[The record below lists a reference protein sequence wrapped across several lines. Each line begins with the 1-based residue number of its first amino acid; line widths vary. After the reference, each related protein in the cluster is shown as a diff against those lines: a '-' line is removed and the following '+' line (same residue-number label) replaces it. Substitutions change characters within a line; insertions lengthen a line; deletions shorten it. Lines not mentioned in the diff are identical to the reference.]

1 LILHPGILALVL
13 GSSFVF
19 LMTLFSAAV
28 GGIIAWRWDFDSS
41 SAYQLSLER
50 RTYLISTIMNYTLA
64 FQAVSLFL
72 FLYVVD
78 DLYKLFVGAMCA
90 TGSLN
95 ANPIGWYAL
104 MSKIA
109 AFFCAG
115 FWIALNSIDQR
126 AEDYPLV
133 RIKYIL
139 LFGIVPLMGLDLF
152 LQVSYFLGLDPDI
165 ITSCC
170 GSLFSE
176 AGSGAASTIASLPVK
191 TAMILFYMVAGLF
204 FAGGYGCLYS
214 KKGWLRYAF
223 SFVAA
228 VLFICSLIA
237 IISFASIYIYEL
249 PTHHCPFDIIQKE
262 YSFIGYPLY
271 ISLFSAVFFAILPG
285 GFQPLKKKTSLRSI
299 IARSEKKWIYF
310 SMGWGG
316 VFILLVTCSVL
327 FSNLIYF

>member
-1 LILHPGILALVL
+1 MILHPGILALIL
-13 GSSFVF
+13 GSFFVL

-28 GGIIAWRWDFDSS
+28 GGIIVRRWDFDSS

-50 RTYLISTIMNYTLA
+50 RTYLVSTVMNYALG

-78 DLYKLFVGAMCA
+78 DVHKLFVGAMCA

-104 MSKIA
+104 ISKIA

-115 FWIALNSIDQR
+115 FWIALNVIDQR

-133 RIKYIL
+133 RLKYIL
-139 LFGIVPLMGLDLF
+139 LLCIVPLMGLDLF
-152 LQVSYFLGLDPDI
+152 LQVAYFLGLDPDI

-176 AGSGAASTIASLPVK
+176 SGSGAVSSIASLPVK
-191 TAMILFYMVAGLF
+191 TAMILFYTMAGLF
-204 FAGGYGCLYS
+204 FLGAGGCLYS
-214 KKGWLRYAF
+214 KKGWFRYGF
-223 SFVAA
+223 SAVAA
-228 VLFICSLIA
+228 VLFFCSLIA
-237 IISFASIYIYEL
+237 VISFVSIYIYEL
-249 PTHHCPFDIIQKE
+249 PTHHCPFDIIQQE

-285 GFQPLKKKTSLRSI
+285 GFQPLKKNTSLKSI
-299 IARSEKKWIYF
+299 ITSSERRWIYHA
-310 SMGWGG
+310 MGWGG
-316 VFILLVTCSVL
+316 IFILLVSYSVL
-327 FSNLIYF
+327 SSNLIYF

>member
-1 LILHPGILALVL
+1 MILHPGILALVL
-13 GSSFVF
+13 GASFVF
-19 LMTLFSAAV
+19 LMTLFSAAI
-28 GGIIAWRWDFDSS
+28 GGIIVLRWDFNSS
-41 SAYQLSLER
+41 SSYQLSLER
-50 RTYLISTIMNYTLA
+50 RTYLISTIMNYVLG

-104 MSKIA
+104 ISKIA

-115 FWIALNSIDQR
+115 FWLALNSIDQR

-133 RIKYIL
+133 RLKYIL
-139 LFGIVPLMGLDLF
+139 LLCITPLMGLDLF
-152 LQVSYFLGLDPDI
+152 LQVAYFLGLDPDI

-176 AGSGAASTIASLPVK
+176 SGSGAASSIASFPVH
-191 TAMILFYMVAGLF
+191 TSMILFYTVAGLF
-204 FAGGYGCLYS
+204 FASGGGCLYS

-223 SFVAA
+223 SAVAA
-228 VLFICSLIA
+228 VLFFCSLVA

-271 ISLFSAVFFAILPG
+271 LSLFGTMFFAILPG
-285 GFQPLKKKTSLRSI
+285 GFQPLKKNTSLKSI
-299 IARSEKKWIYF
+299 ITISEKKWICHA
-310 SMGWGG
+310 MGWGG
-316 VFILLVTCSVL
+316 IFILLVSYSVL
-327 FSNLIYF
+327 TSNLIYF